1 MPDPKDIR
9 LATGARTPFAK
20 VDGALVAYDGGR
32 GRVLLLEA
40 S

>member
-1 MPDPKDIR
+1 MPYPKDIWP
-9 LATGARTPFAK
+9 ATGAHTPFAK
-20 VDGALVAYDGGR
+20 VDGAIVADDGGR